1 MDGTFDGLSTLSRSN
16 SVYEETLPSL
26 PGFRSG
32 RHITTTKR
40 NQTIKYIDKQMFLTE
55 ARNSTSCRQID
66 LIASNSATSLY
77 LKGGNSNRAKNL
89 LLATN
94 TVSRPQTSASYFTTK
109 DLNATPEMRV
119 LKQDMVLCF
128 LAYFQEAVHDSSV
141 ETKRIRKC
149 EIYYYVV
156 DDSIQ
161 IVEPKMENSG
171 VPQGNFMKRHR
182 VLKEM
187 SEDYVTL
194 NEFEVGSSI
203 TIYGR
208 TRVSCVYVLPDKSR
222 QRKLCILP
230 VGFTCMGATRRLDD
244 S

>member
-1 MDGTFDGLSTLSRSN
+1 MKQEMDGTFDGLSTLSKSN

-26 PGFRSG
+26 PGFRSS
-32 RHITTTKR
+32 HQMTTAKK

-55 ARNSTSCRQID
+55 ARNATPCRQTD

-77 LKGGNSNRAKNL
+77 LKGGNRNRSKNL
-89 LLATN
+89 CLATN
-94 TVSRPQTSASYFTTK
+94 IPSRPQTSASYFAAK

-119 LKQDMVLCF
+119 MQQDVVLCF

-149 EIYYYVV
+149 EIYYYVL

-194 NEFEVGSSI
+194 YDFEVGSSI

-208 TRVSCVYVLPDKSR
+208 TRVVCVSVPPDT
-222 QRKLCILP
+222 L
-230 VGFTCMGATRRLDD
+230 
-244 S
+244 